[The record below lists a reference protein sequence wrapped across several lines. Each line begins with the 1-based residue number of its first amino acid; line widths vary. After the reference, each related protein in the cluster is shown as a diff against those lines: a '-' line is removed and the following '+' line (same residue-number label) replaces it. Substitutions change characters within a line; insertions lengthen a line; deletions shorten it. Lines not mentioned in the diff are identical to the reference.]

1 MKILNIAISLT
12 FVFLFTSCYTIEP
25 VAVKRLDDF
34 QVKTLSTKPSINFN
48 AVLYNPNAFGL
59 TLRSFTCDVKMGGKQ
74 ISRIETSR
82 RVRIASNA
90 DVSIPLEAS
99 PDLKDVAGMILGG
112 TSFTDWKAEGNLVVS
127 KFIFRRK
134 IPFSVK
140 GKL

>member
-1 MKILNIAISLT
+1 MKLLTIAISLA
-12 FVFLFTSCYTIEP
+12 FVFLYSSCYTIEP
-25 VAVKRLDDF
+25 VIVKRLDDF
-34 QVKTLSTKPSINFN
+34 QIKTLSTKPSVNFN
-48 AVLYNPNAFGL
+48 AVLYNPNAFGI
-59 TLRSFTCDVKMGGKQ
+59 TLRTFTCDVKMGGKL

-82 RVRIASNA
+82 KVRIGPDA
-90 DVSIPLEAS
+90 DVAIPLEAS
-99 PDLKDVAGMILGG
+99 PNLTDVAGMILGG